1 MGVNAYFSGMN
12 FTRIKKYIPWLLI
25 AMALY
30 PASLYLSIR
39 QPDENR
45 VNLALRKA
53 ADRLLRE
60 SGDSVSRIPGV
71 VRIEE
76 NTWSIRPETGF
87 SYDKLPEIIESAF
100 RQHDIGNAYSVMVRR
115 CFDDFIDLGYQQ
127 SDLSDSLPVP
137 CSGREAPE
145 GCHYIEVTFEQRSAA
160 AGIWA
165 AGLLLAAALAAWMTS
180 RTGAHGSTPG
190 HDVVWTELGNS
201 RLDISGQTLLC
212 GEEYLALTFRETK
225 LLRLFAEH
233 PNQLLERE
241 FIVSKVWA
249 DEGVLVG
256 RSLDVFVSR
265 LRKKLAGDA
274 SLAIITVH
282 GVGYK
287 LVINR
292 P

>member
-1 MGVNAYFSGMN
+1 MN
-12 FTRIKKYIPWLLI
+12 FTRIIKYTPWLLI
-25 AMALY
+25 ATAFY
-30 PASLYLSIR
+30 PAFLYFSVD
-39 QPDENR
+39 QPDENH

-60 SGDSVSRIPGV
+60 NGDSVSRIPAA
-71 VRIEE
+71 VRIAE
-76 NTWSIRPETGF
+76 NTWSIRPDAAF

-100 RQHDIGNAYSVMVRR
+100 GQHQISTPYSVTVRR
-115 CFDDFIDLGYQQ
+115 CLDNFIDLGYQQ
-127 SDLSDSLPVP
+127 NDLSDSLPVP

-145 GCHYIEVTFEQRSAA
+145 GCHYIEVTFEQRSLA

-165 AGLLLAAALAAWMTS
+165 TSLLLAAALAAWMTS
-180 RTGAHGSTPG
+180 RTGAPKRTPA
-190 HDVVWTELGNS
+190 HEVVWTNLGNT

-212 GEEYLALTFRETK
+212 GGEYLALTFRETK
-225 LLRLFAEH
+225 LLKLFAEH

-265 LRKKLAGDA
+265 LRKKMTGDP
-274 SLAIITVH
+274 SLAIVSVH

-287 LVINR
+287 LAINQQ
-292 P
+292 

>member
-1 MGVNAYFSGMN
+1 MN
-12 FTRIKKYIPWLLI
+12 FTRIIKYTPWFLI

-145 GCHYIEVTFEQRSAA
+145 GCHYIEVTFQKRSAA
-160 AGIWA
+160 AGWWA
-165 AGLLLAAALAAWMTS
+165 AGLLLAAALAAWTPPRKTS
-180 RTGAHGSTPG
+180 SVRSPVQHE
-190 HDVVWTELGNS
+190 VVWTELGNS
-201 RLDISGQTLLC
+201 RLDISGQMLLC
-212 GEEYLALTFRETK
+212 GGEHLPMTFRETK
-225 LLRLFAEH
+225 LLKLFAEN

-241 FIVSKVWA
+241 FIISKVWA

-265 LRKKLAGDA
+265 LRKKLTGDP
-274 SLAIITVH
+274 SLAIVSVH

-287 LVINR
+287 LAISR